1 MFTLCVS
8 RLLLAACLTHL
19 VCAQIGILFIDVAG
33 SQTAFKAQ
41 LINAIMGSDLADDTP
56 INVPKIITYHRTTNG
71 QDFVIYDAHN
81 VNLEIAKT
89 MFSIYVKQAH
99 IIVVCGIADTE
110 GTLIVNVAFNRQA
123 VAVHNVKTDDIKT
136 EMMKFWE
143 LYDRT
148 MFGDFTERLKLCSLD
163 VVWKL
168 AAGIRPKYPE
178 VTMQHMRDAYY
189 QCIDED
195 ILIGWAMMK
204 WGIVAAVVLLSVWYM
219 FLSEENPSAIIA
231 LLAIVV
237 AVIVISGVSIVGMM
251 TGAKDTGAKV
261 TGDFTMSSCAR
272 RVDVY
277 HQHQD
282 YMIISGVKVVGEWA
296 NNKPHGVQDVG
307 GLEIVMRNG
316 IVTHNGVP
324 LECVWR

>member
-1 MFTLCVS
+1 MFTLCAS
-8 RLLLAACLTHL
+8 RLLLALCLTHL
-19 VCAQIGILFIDVAG
+19 VYAQIGILFIDVAG
-33 SQTAFKAQ
+33 NQTAFKAH

-89 MFSIYVKQAH
+89 MFSIYVKQAR

-110 GTLIVNVAFNRQA
+110 GRLIISKAVSEQT

-148 MFGDFTERLKLCSLD
+148 MFGDFTERLKLCSSD

-195 ILIGWAMMK
+195 ILIGWELLK
-204 WGIVAAVVLLSVWYM
+204 WGMVAFIVSLSAMYM
-219 FLSEENPSAIIA
+219 FSSKEDPSPIIT
-231 LLAIVV
+231 LLVLVTAGT
-237 AVIVISGVSIVGMM
+237 VISGAGIVGVMN
-251 TGAKDTGAKV
+251 GVKL

-282 YMIISGVKVVGEWA
+282 YMIISGVKVAGEWA
-296 NNKPHGVQDVG
+296 NNKPHGVQDAG